1 MDILEHAEELINEIQ
16 NRLEEFE
23 RSNEESVERIHNQ
36 LEEQRNN
43 SEEQIER
50 IQSEIERETE
60 SSEEQIRRMQD
71 DLEEYHGKVEEQIQ
85 KLQEESEEYG
95 RRIEE
100 DIERIQERIEHSREK
115 AEEQMERI
123 HEQMEHNHEIAEE
136 KIERIREKTEEY
148 KGNSEERIERIRER
162 MDELRNDSDSHH
174 TVKTHVETESRIENH
189 PVEDTVQL
197 LMERYNAEYNQR
209 HATSTISNTYV
220 LNGVEILKY
229 SGKYL
234 PLDELDKHY
243 PRNEWLQTLIDNNIS
258 IENLHGYCRY
268 LNARDM
274 LMRIQKRPKVWTSG
288 LFDIAP
294 TESWETYQE
303 AYINQLVNPEKAPH
317 A

>member
-1 MDILEHAEELINEIQ
+1 MSILEHAEELINEIQ

-23 RSNEESVERIHNQ
+23 QSNEEAVERIHNQ
-36 LEEQRNN
+36 LEEQKNK

-60 SSEEQIRRMQD
+60 SAEEQIRRMQD
-71 DLEEYHGKVEEQIQ
+71 GLEEYHRKVEEQIRR
-85 KLQEESEEYG
+85 LHEESEEYG

-100 DIERIQERIEHSREK
+100 DIERIQERIEQSREK

-123 HEQMEHNHEIAEE
+123 HEQMGHNHEIAKE
-136 KIERIREKTEEY
+136 KIERIRKKTEEY
-148 KGNSEERIERIRER
+148 KKNSDERVDRIRER
-162 MDELRNDSDSHH
+162 MDEIRNDSDSHY
-174 TVKTHVETESRIENH
+174 TVRTHVESETR
-189 PVEDTVQL
+189 VEDTVQM

-209 HATSTISNTYV
+209 HDMSTISNTYV

-243 PRNEWLQTLIDNNIS
+243 PRNEWLQTLINNNIS
-258 IENLHGYCRY
+258 IENLHDYCRY

-274 LMRIQKRPKVWTSG
+274 LTRIQKRPKVWTSG

>member
-1 MDILEHAEELINEIQ
+1 MSILEHAEELINEIQ

-23 RSNEESVERIHNQ
+23 QSNEESVERIHNQ
-36 LEEQRNN
+36 LEEQKNK

-60 SSEEQIRRMQD
+60 SAEEQIRRMQD
-71 DLEEYHGKVEEQIQ
+71 GLEEYHRKVEEQIRR
-85 KLQEESEEYG
+85 LHEESEEYG

-100 DIERIQERIEHSREK
+100 DIERIQERIEQSREK

-123 HEQMEHNHEIAEE
+123 HEQMGHNHEIAKE
-136 KIERIREKTEEY
+136 KIERIRKKTEEY
-148 KGNSEERIERIRER
+148 KENSDERVDRIRER
-162 MDELRNDSDSHH
+162 MDEIRNDSDSHY
-174 TVKTHVETESRIENH
+174 TVRTHVESETR
-189 PVEDTVQL
+189 VEDTVRM

-209 HATSTISNTYV
+209 HDMSTISNTYV

-243 PRNEWLQTLIDNNIS
+243 PRNEWLQTLINNNIS
-258 IENLHGYCRY
+258 IENLHDYCRY

>member
-1 MDILEHAEELINEIQ
+1 MSILEHAEELINEIQ

-23 RSNEESVERIHNQ
+23 QSNEEAVERIHNQ
-36 LEEQRNN
+36 LEEQKNK

-60 SSEEQIRRMQD
+60 SAEEQIRRMQD
-71 DLEEYHGKVEEQIQ
+71 GLEEYHRKVEEQIRR
-85 KLQEESEEYG
+85 LHEESEEYG

-100 DIERIQERIEHSREK
+100 DIERIQERIEQSREK

-123 HEQMEHNHEIAEE
+123 HEQMGHNHEIAKE
-136 KIERIREKTEEY
+136 KIERIRKKTEEY
-148 KGNSEERIERIRER
+148 KKNSDERVDRIRER
-162 MDELRNDSDSHH
+162 MDEIRNDSDSHY
-174 TVKTHVETESRIENH
+174 TVRTHVESETR
-189 PVEDTVQL
+189 VEDTVQM

-209 HATSTISNTYV
+209 HDMSTISNTYV

-243 PRNEWLQTLIDNNIS
+243 PRNEWLQTLINNNIS
-258 IENLHGYCRY
+258 IENLHDYCRY

>member
-1 MDILEHAEELINEIQ
+1 MSILEHAEELINEIQ

-36 LEEQRNN
+36 LEEQRNK

-50 IQSEIERETE
+50 IQSEIEKETE
-60 SSEEQIRRMQD
+60 SAEEQIRRMQEG
-71 DLEEYHGKVEEQIQ
+71 LEEYHRKVEEQIH

-100 DIERIQERIEHSREK
+100 DIERIQERIEQSREK

-148 KGNSEERIERIRER
+148 KENSDERVDRIREQ
-162 MDELRNDSDSHH
+162 MDEIRDSTENRHSESLHFETD
-174 TVKTHVETESRIENH
+174 TRVEDH
-189 PVEDTVQL
+189 PVEDKVQM

-209 HATSTISNTYV
+209 HDMSTISNTYV

-258 IENLHGYCRY
+258 IENLHDYCRY

-288 LFDIAP
+288 LFNITP
-294 TESWETYQE
+294 TENWEIYQD